1 MDAWIG
7 SMIGGG
13 VGAVVGHVAN
23 HFISWIKENR
33 QSSPERRFICA
44 EIIFILEEYADKC
57 AKVAQ
62 DFGQPYGKMGVYEPV
77 TITPEPVDYSLV
89 KGNWR
94 AIDSKTMYTICSL
107 PILQKKSLEKMDLI
121 AEYKSFPPEDTEY
134 FEARQYEFSVL
145 GLKAAK
151 LAMDIRA
158 DNSFPDTDLTE
169 FTIPT
174 MEQVVKKHNSR
185 KK

>member
-1 MDAWIG
+1 
-7 SMIGGG
+7 MIGGG

-62 DFGQPYGKMGVYEPV
+62 DNGEPCGETGEYQPV
-77 TITPEPVDYSLV
+77 TTDPEPVDYSIV

-107 PILQKKSLEKMDLI
+107 PVLQNKALEHMSLV
-121 AEYKSFPPEDTEY
+121 AEHKYNPPEDAEY

-145 GLKAAK
+145 GLKAAN
-151 LAMDIRA
+151 LAIEIRA
-158 DNSFPDTDLTE
+158 NNSFPDTDLTK
-169 FTIPT
+169 FAIPT
-174 MEQVVKKHNSR
+174 MERVLKEHNSR